1 MPDYIRRGTC
11 VGHLDG
17 EEGGWVSCMRGAR
30 QGVNDVDIDANMHID
45 IKINIDMGWKKR
57 GRVCM

>member
-1 MPDYIRRGTC
+1 
-11 VGHLDG
+11 
-17 EEGGWVSCMRGAR
+17 MRGAR